1 MNSVK
6 KAIKLFTTAQCYSPA
21 IQLAKVSS
29 LQASLHDECV
39 CVTVFVC
46 VLYQEHGLE
55 SDLMGLALMGSQVDK
70 IDAAQ

>member
-1 MNSVK
+1 MLLSCNTVGKSK
-6 KAIKLFTTAQCYSPA
+6 LPSSLFTRQ
-21 IQLAKVSS
+21 V
-29 LQASLHDECV
+29 CV